1 MDANR
6 STQPIDQR
14 SNSDETQKVVRSGMH
29 AYNKMLLP
37 PKAAEPPVST
47 SKTLADESM
56 NIICCAGSIGRGNSS
71 IIVHCSLQRLL
82 RSGRHAYNKMLLP
95 PPK

>member
-1 MDANR
+1 M
-6 STQPIDQR
+6 PIDQR

-47 SKTLADESM
+47 SKTLAD
-56 NIICCAGSIGRGNSS
+56 

-82 RSGRHAYNKMLLP
+82 RPGRHAYNKMLLP
-95 PPK
+95 PKAPVTDTT